1 MADLWK
7 YGLLVLCLGS
17 FLEYGDGGVI
27 QKPPIKYNEQE
38 LKVLADLKAQA
49 QSRGFFGMEKPE
61 CWFEDFTAACC
72 IHTKFRTGE
81 KKNGKE
87 IMKKHRTCIEAGIEF
102 TALKAFVRA
111 HHDGKILGKELAYRF
126 GKLCW
131 PLPTPLE
138 NLQACIW
145 IWHVNVSISNKFA
158 EACFIFSLTDF
169 FHVRFDCLKWA
180 DGKFQLHDKAPPP
193 QDRALFTIYVGSKG
207 VDFKVENKFLKKIWK
222 SLKEGFKK
230 LKGLFG
236 KSKDM
241 EKFIGK
247 KAS

>member
-1 MADLWK
+1 MADSWK
-7 YGLLVLCLGS
+7 YGLLLLCLGA

-27 QKPPIKYNEQE
+27 EKPRREYNEYE
-38 LKVLADLKAQA
+38 LKVLEDLKAQA
-49 QSRGFFGMEKPE
+49 QSRGFFGLEKPE

-87 IMKKHRTCIEAGIEF
+87 VMKPHRTCIEAGIDF
-102 TALKAFVRA
+102 SALKAFLRC

-126 GKLCW
+126 GKICY

-138 NLQACIW
+138 LIQACIW
-145 IWHVNVSISNKFA
+145 IWHVNVSIQARFA

-169 FHVRFDCLKWA
+169 FHVRFDCIRWE
-180 DGKFQLHDKAPPP
+180 DGKFQLHNKVPPTKD
-193 QDRALFTIYVGSKG
+193 QAMFTLYIGAKG
-207 VDFKVENKFLKKIWK
+207 VKFDVKSNFLKKIWK
-222 SLKEGFKK
+222 NLKEGFKK

-236 KSKDM
+236 KSKEM
-241 EKFIGK
+241 QKFIEK
-247 KAS
+247 KA